1 MDAFGLHSRVLED
14 YHDYMRSF
22 INIRDARIGETV
34 REQVAGGKFWPAPLL
49 QLNPAYEP
57 AVDVGTLVRR
67 GLLHPAAEQIFRGR
81 DGQPFRLYRHQAQAI
96 EAAHENQHYVLTT
109 GTGSGKS
116 LAYFIPI
123 VDYVLKHNP
132 ARHRVQA
139 IIVYP
144 MNALINSQLEAITH
158 LLSQMPDCPVRVAR
172 YTGQESDEAKRDI
185 QNDPPHILLT
195 NYVMLELM
203 LTRPHERVFVQH
215 TLADIQFLVL
225 DELHTYTGRQGADVA
240 MLVRRLRQR
249 CGNPDLR
256 CIGTSA
262 TMVAGEVTRAEQ
274 RQKVAEV
281 AAKLFGVDF
290 DARYVIDESLK
301 PATDFSVRPAPADL
315 RAVVQGG
322 IPADVAYP
330 AFVRNPLAVWVE
342 QVFGIEPDETGFLR
356 RRKPIALQEGAA
368 LLAEQTGLPYSQC
381 MDALQHILQLG
392 NRVRD
397 KDGTPVFAFKLHQFI
412 SQGEAVYATLE
423 DREQR
428 HITLEGKNYAGEGR
442 MLIPLVFCRQCGQ
455 EYYQVRWDRGTGRFD
470 ALMPGITEGD
480 EDGYTADGYL
490 LLDDPADPIWS
501 DAREEELPD
510 NWFNISKKTGL
521 RTSVKKDYQDAIP
534 RRVYVRADGTTAL
547 ATVDGSPPEDAWA
560 CWFIPKPFLTCLE
573 CGVVYTRRER
583 EFTKLAQLSNEG
595 RSTATTLLGISTVSE
610 LRRQPSVDQQAAKLL
625 SFTDNRQDASLQ
637 AGHFND
643 FVQVA
648 RLRAAIAR
656 ALREHKAIDHAH
668 IAEYVVDALD
678 MPEAEYAKTVG
689 ATPRAQ
695 QANRRNLMQ
704 YIEYQLYNDLRR
716 GWRVVQPNL
725 EQAGLMR
732 IDYAD
737 LAETC
742 AAEDVWQGHPVLA
755 AAAPGERFWAA
766 HNFLDYMR
774 KMLAIQVDCLNPDTH
789 WKLLREVRG
798 SLNEHWAFDSDE
810 RLTEATWF
818 VLPDAPPVRKGTTVF
833 SLSPATALGRFLR
846 SAQTWPHLRENISTA
861 EYPALLEAF
870 LHALRGGLY
879 LDHDA
884 GRQGVQV
891 RADALQWVE
900 GDGTMPPPDPVRS
913 RWMRDARDNLEVSTA
928 NAYFKKLYGET
939 AVHFT
944 QFEGR
949 EHTAQAKMEDR
960 QEREDRFRSGDLSCL
975 FCSPTMEL
983 GIDISDL
990 NTVHMR
996 NVPPTPA
1003 NYAQRSGRAGR
1014 SSQPAV
1020 VTTYCAMG
1028 NAHDQY
1034 FFRRPQQMVAGV
1046 VAPPQMDLSNDDLI
1060 QAHINAMWLSAVGLS
1075 LGHSISDI
1083 VDITRENYPLNE
1095 NIAHQIQLGA
1105 SQFAQLEAACR
1116 QVLDRNAD
1124 VDRSRFSD
1132 EWLSRILHHAPH
1144 AFDSAFDRW
1153 REMYMRAERQI
1164 REGEIASQRA
1174 VTAQERDD
1182 AERMRTE
1189 AVRQRDLLRNLRGGS
1204 QTDFYPYRYLAS
1216 EGFLPGYNF
1225 PRLPIRAYVNAG
1237 GDGDYISR
1245 PRFLAIREFAPQN
1258 ILYHE
1263 GRKYRI
1269 VRSQPLSGDLSTSLR
1284 AAKFCTVCG
1293 YFHDGRD
1300 LNTETCQNCG
1310 AYLTGDNAVYTENLL
1325 EMQDVTTRQVERIT
1339 CDEEER
1345 LREGYRIDVHYR
1357 FRPTSNQSGG
1367 RVEAEVIHPDHGV
1380 MLHMAYGAAANLW
1393 MVNQGWRRESN
1404 GKGFGLDI
1412 TTGEWV
1418 RGSKS
1423 EDIQTDNPESEIRP
1437 GIRLMVWDTRNI
1449 FLIQPGESLFQ
1460 WIDEDDW
1467 PAFLASLKAAL
1478 LQGIRAVFQVGDR
1491 EISAELIGKDDH
1503 QSILIWE
1510 DAEGGL
1516 GVLENLVT
1524 DSRAIASVAQSAL
1537 DICHFS
1543 PDGIDLRSV
1552 NEQDEG
1558 CAKACYDCLMTYS
1571 NQWDHSILDRHL
1583 LVGPLLALQDAQAV
1597 QQSAQRDYSSQYQ
1610 WLSELTDPASDLEQQ
1625 FLDFLYAHKL
1635 RLPTYAQYTL
1645 SNYHVQADFIYQIKD
1660 TIACVFCDGSV
1671 HDNKQVLQHDRE
1683 VRERLYHDGYVII
1696 EIRYDRP
1703 FEEQIRRYDDIFGQF
1718 NE

>member
-1 MDAFGLHSRVLED
+1 MDAFGLHERVLED

-22 INIRDARIGETV
+22 INIRDPRIGETV
-34 REQVAGGKFWPAPLL
+34 REQIAGGKFWPAPLL
-49 QLNPAYEP
+49 QLNPAYEH
-57 AVDVGTLVRR
+57 AVDVGTLVSR
-67 GLLHPAAEQIFRGR
+67 GLLHPATQQIFRGK

-96 EAAHENQHYVLTT
+96 QAAHEDHHYALTT

-123 VDYVLKHNP
+123 VDYVLKHSSSK
-132 ARHRVQA
+132 RRVQA

-158 LLSQMPDCPVRVAR
+158 LLGQMPDCPVRVAR
-172 YTGQESDEAKRDI
+172 YTGQESDEAKHNI
-185 QNDPPHILLT
+185 QADPPHILLT

-203 LTRPHERVFVQH
+203 LTRPHERVFVTH

-262 TMVAGEVTRAEQ
+262 TMVAGNSTRTEQ

-281 AAKLFGVDF
+281 AGKLFGVAF
-290 DARYVIDESLK
+290 DARHVIDETLK
-301 PATDFSVRPAPADL
+301 PATQLDTLPSAAVLREAVQRDMPAD
-315 RAVVQGG
+315 
-322 IPADVAYP
+322 ITHSD
-330 AFVRNPLAVWVE
+330 FVRHPLAVWVE
-342 QVFGIEPDETGFLR
+342 STFGIEADETGFLR
-356 RRKPIALQEGAA
+356 RRKPIALQDGAA
-368 LLAEQTGLPYSQC
+368 QLAQQTGVPYSRC
-381 MDALQHILQLG
+381 LDALQDILQLG

-397 KDGTPVFAFKLHQFI
+397 ADGNPVFAFKLHQFI

-423 DREQR
+423 DRAQR

-442 MLIPLVFCRQCGQ
+442 MLIPLVFCRQCGR
-455 EYYQVRWDRGTGRFD
+455 EYYQVRWDRGIGKFE
-470 ALMPGITEGD
+470 ALTPGVTDPDEGD
-480 EDGYTADGYL
+480 YVADGYL
-490 LLDDPADPIWS
+490 LLDDPANPIWS
-501 DAREEELPD
+501 SEREEELPD

-521 RTSVKKDYQDAIP
+521 RTSVKKNYRDAIP
-534 RRVYVRADGTTAL
+534 RRVLVRPDGTTTL
-547 ATVDGSPPEDAWA
+547 ANTDGSPPDEAQA

-610 LRRQPSVDQQAAKLL
+610 LRRQTSVEQQAAKLL

-656 ALREHKAIDHAH
+656 ALAKHKSIDHAH

-678 MPEAEYAKTVG
+678 MPEAEYAKAVG
-689 ATPRAQ
+689 ATRRAQ
-695 QANRRNLMQ
+695 QANRKNLMQ
-704 YIEYQLYNDLRR
+704 YIEYQIYNDLRR

-732 IDYAD
+732 IEYDGI
-737 LAETC
+737 AETC
-742 AAEDVWQGHPVLA
+742 ATEIVWQGHSVLA
-755 AAAPGERFWAA
+755 SAAPKERAWVV

-774 KMLAIQVDCLNPDTH
+774 KALAIQVDCLNPETH

-798 SLNEHWAFDSDE
+798 SLNEHWAFDIDE
-810 RLTEATWF
+810 RLTEATRF
-818 VLPDAPPVRKGTTVF
+818 ALPDAPPARKGSTVF

-846 SAQTWPHLRENISTA
+846 STQTWPHLRENVSTA
-861 EYPALLEAF
+861 EYPALLNAF
-870 LHALRGGLY
+870 LEALHREQY
-879 LDHDA
+879 LEHDEVYKA
-884 GRQGVQV
+884 VQV
-891 RADALQWVE
+891 RADALLWVE
-900 GDGTMPPPDPVRS
+900 GDGTLPQPDPVRS
-913 RWMRDARDNLEVSTA
+913 RWMRDARENLELSTA
-928 NAYFKKLYGET
+928 NAYFNSLYGET
-939 AVHFT
+939 AFHFT

-960 QEREDRFRSGDLSCL
+960 QVREERFRSGDLSCL

-1014 SSQPAV
+1014 SNQPAV

-1046 VAPPQMDLSNDDLI
+1046 VVPPQMDLSNDDLI
-1060 QAHINAMWLSAVGLS
+1060 EAHINAMWLSSVGLS
-1075 LGHSISDI
+1075 LGRSISEILDI
-1083 VDITRENYPLNE
+1083 ARDNYPLND
-1095 NIAHQIQLGA
+1095 NTAHQIQLSE
-1105 SQFAQLEAACR
+1105 SQLAQLFAACQ
-1116 QVLDRNAD
+1116 QVLDRNQD
-1124 VDRSRFSD
+1124 VDRARFSD
-1132 EWLSRILHHAPH
+1132 KWLNKVLRDAPNAFHH
-1144 AFDSAFDRW
+1144 AFDRW
-1153 REMYMRAERQI
+1153 REMYARAKRQI
-1164 REGEIASQRA
+1164 KEGDLASQRA
-1174 VTAQERDD
+1174 GTAQERDD

-1269 VRSQPLSGDLSTSLR
+1269 VRSQPLSGDLSNSLR

-1293 YFHDGRD
+1293 YFHEGSE
-1300 LNTETCQNCG
+1300 LNAETCENCG
-1310 AYLTGDNAVYTENLL
+1310 AQLTGDNAVYTENLL

-1339 CDEEER
+1339 CDEEVR
-1345 LREGYRIDVHYR
+1345 LREGYKIDVHYR
-1357 FRPTSNQSGG
+1357 FKPTSNEGG
-1367 RVEAEVIHPDHGV
+1367 GHVEAEVGHPDHGI
-1380 MLHMAYGAAANLW
+1380 MLHLAYGAAANLW
-1393 MVNQGWRRESN
+1393 MVNQGWRRDSN
-1404 GKGFGLDI
+1404 GRGFGLDI

-1418 RGSKS
+1418 RGSKL
-1423 EDIQTDNPESEIRP
+1423 EDGNHEDTEGEIRP

-1449 FLIQPGESLFQ
+1449 LLIRPGESLFQ

-1491 EISAELIGKDDH
+1491 EISAELIGKGDQ

-1524 DSRAIASVAQSAL
+1524 NPKAMASVAKSAL
-1537 DICHFS
+1537 DICHFG
-1543 PDGIDLRSV
+1543 PDGSDLRPV

-1571 NQWDHSILDRHL
+1571 NQWDHPILDRHL
-1583 LVGPLLALQDAQAV
+1583 LVGSLLALQNAQTN
-1597 QQSAQRDYSSQYQ
+1597 QISTMREYNSQYQ
-1610 WLSELTDPASDLEQQ
+1610 RLYEQTDPESELERRFLE
-1625 FLDFLYAHKL
+1625 FLYAYKL

-1645 SNYHVQADFIYQIKD
+1645 SAYHVQPDFIYKIGD
-1660 TIACVFCDGSV
+1660 TVACVFCDGSA
-1671 HDNKQVLQHDRE
+1671 HDNEQVQQRDRE
-1683 VRERLYHDGYVII
+1683 VRQRLYHDGYVIV
-1696 EIRYDRP
+1696 EIRYDRS
-1703 FEEQIRRYDDIFGQF
+1703 FEDQIALHKEIFGQF